1 MLRKLFS
8 TLLIILLIKLVHLQ
22 RYSPRNRF
30 QANLVGSF
38 VTERSQAVHYEI
50 AKPALTVAV
59 REANRRFPSI
69 NFNLVVNND
78 SNTCYYSYAGGPVSK
93 QFYSKGKSLKI
104 VS

>member
-1 MLRKLFS
+1 MLKNVFS
-8 TLLIILLIKLVHLQ
+8 TILIILLIKLVHSQ
-22 RYSPRNRF
+22 RYTPRNRF
-30 QANLVGSF
+30 QANLVASF

-78 SNTCYYSYAGGPVSK
+78 SNICYYSYAGGPVSK
-93 QFYSKGKSLKI
+93 QFYSKGKCLKI